1 MVALTSQ
8 VQGSINMS
16 GNAVH
21 VSRSTFFKR
30 IGIGLFAGVLAL
42 TMVLSDAQARRL
54 GGGRSMGTQSQP
66 VQRSVAPAAVPPAAP
81 AAARPTPSAAPAP
94 APQPARSRWMGALG
108 GLAAGLGIAALLS
121 HFGLA
126 GAFAGMLSNLIVIAL
141 VAFVVIWLAR
151 MLMRRFG
158 PPQQGL
164 AATAALGARGNEAAL
179 QPGHSATAANAATN
193 PATSA
198 GLAAASVAAGS
209 SVASNANFTVPADF
223 DTEALLREAKVSFI
237 RLQAAWDAG
246 DMNDIDRITTPEM
259 YANVKL
265 DLNDRGGAGN
275 RTDVVKLDA
284 KLVGLERVDAQWLA
298 SVHFSGLI
306 RETEGAAAEPFEEV
320 WNLTRNIGRTD
331 GWLLA
336 GIQQLN

>member
-1 MVALTSQ
+1 
-8 VQGSINMS
+8 MS

-21 VSRSTFFKR
+21 VSRSTLFKR
-30 IGIGLFAGVLAL
+30 IGVGLFAGVLAL

-54 GGGRSMGTQSQP
+54 GGGRSMGTQSQS

-81 AAARPTPSAAPAP
+81 AAARPTTSATPAP
-94 APQPARSRWMGALG
+94 AAQPARSRWMGALG

-151 MLMRRFG
+151 RLMRRFG
-158 PPQQGL
+158 PAQAGL
-164 AATAALGARGNEAAL
+164 AATALGGRGHDATL
-179 QPGHSATAANAATN
+179 QPGYPVTAANAGTN
-193 PATSA
+193 AATSA
-198 GLAAASVAAGS
+198 ALAAASLAPRSSMAGTP
-209 SVASNANFTVPADF
+209 NFAVPADF

-246 DMNDIDRITTPEM
+246 NMDDIDRITTPEM

-306 RETEGAAAEPFEEV
+306 RETDGAAAEPFEEV
-320 WNLTRNIGRTD
+320 WNLTRNVGRTD

-336 GIQQLN
+336 GIQQLD

>member
-1 MVALTSQ
+1 
-8 VQGSINMS
+8 
-16 GNAVH
+16 
-21 VSRSTFFKR
+21 
-30 IGIGLFAGVLAL
+30 
-42 TMVLSDAQARRL
+42 
-54 GGGRSMGTQSQP
+54 
-66 VQRSVAPAAVPPAAP
+66 
-81 AAARPTPSAAPAP
+81 
-94 APQPARSRWMGALG
+94 
-108 GLAAGLGIAALLS
+108 
-121 HFGLA
+121 
-126 GAFAGMLSNLIVIAL
+126 
-141 VAFVVIWLAR
+141 VVIWLAR
-151 MLMRRFG
+151 RLMRRFG
-158 PPQQGL
+158 PPQPGL

-179 QPGHSATAANAATN
+179 QPGYSTHGADASTN

-198 GLAAASVAAGS
+198 GLAAASLAAGS
-209 SVASNANFTVPADF
+209 SVASTANFAVPADF

-246 DMNDIDRITTPEM
+246 DMDDIDRITTPEM
-259 YANVKL
+259 YANAKL

-320 WNLTRNIGRTD
+320 WNLTRNVGRTD

-336 GIQQLN
+336 GIQQLH

>member
-1 MVALTSQ
+1 
-8 VQGSINMS
+8 MS

-21 VSRSTFFKR
+21 VSRSTVLKR
-30 IGIGLFAGVLAL
+30 IGIGLLAGVLAL

-81 AAARPTPSAAPAP
+81 AAARPTPSATPAPAP
-94 APQPARSRWMGALG
+94 AAQPARSRWMGALG

-151 MLMRRFG
+151 RLMRRFG
-158 PPQQGL
+158 PAQQGL
-164 AATAALGARGNEAAL
+164 AATGAFGARGNEAAP
-179 QPGHSATAANAATN
+179 QPGYSTTAANATANVAASAT
-193 PATSA
+193 TSA
-198 GLAAASVAAGS
+198 GLAAASPAAGS
-209 SVASNANFTVPADF
+209 SAASSANFTVPADF

-246 DMNDIDRITTPEM
+246 DMDDIDRIATPEM

-265 DLNDRGGAGN
+265 DLNERGGAGN

-284 KLVGLERVDAQWLA
+284 KLVGLERIDAQWLA

-320 WNLTRNIGRTD
+320 WNLTRNVGRTD

-336 GIQQLN
+336 GIQQLH

>member
-1 MVALTSQ
+1 
-8 VQGSINMS
+8 MS

-21 VSRSTFFKR
+21 VNRSTLFKR
-30 IGIGLFAGVLAL
+30 IGVGLFAGVLAL

-54 GGGRSMGTQSQP
+54 GGGRSMGTQSQS

-81 AAARPTPSAAPAP
+81 AAARPTPSATPAP
-94 APQPARSRWMGALG
+94 AAQPARSRWMGALG

-151 MLMRRFG
+151 RLMRRFG

-164 AATAALGARGNEAAL
+164 ATTAALGARGNEAAL
-179 QPGHSATAANAATN
+179 QPGYSTRGADASTNASTN
-193 PATSA
+193 PITSA
-198 GLAAASVAAGS
+198 GLAAASLAAGS
-209 SVASNANFTVPADF
+209 SVANTANFAVPADF
-223 DTEALLREAKVSFI
+223 DTEALLRESKVSFI

-246 DMNDIDRITTPEM
+246 DMDDIDRITTPEM

-265 DLNDRGGAGN
+265 DLNDRSGAGN

-320 WNLTRNIGRTD
+320 WNLTRNVGRTD

-336 GIQQLN
+336 GIQQLH

>member
-1 MVALTSQ
+1 
-8 VQGSINMS
+8 MS
-16 GNAVH
+16 GNTVH
-21 VSRSTFFKR
+21 VNRSTFFKR

-54 GGGRSMGTQSQP
+54 GGGRSMGTQSAP
-66 VQRSVAPAAVPPAAP
+66 VQRSVAPAAAAPAAP
-81 AAARPTPSAAPAP
+81 AAARPTPSATPAP
-94 APQPARSRWMGALG
+94 AVQPARSRWMGALG

-158 PPQQGL
+158 PAQQGL
-164 AATAALGARGNEAAL
+164 ASMAALGTRGNEPAL
-179 QPGHSATAANAATN
+179 LPGYSTTATN
-193 PATSA
+193 ATTNATTSA
-198 GLAAASVAAGS
+198 GLAAASLAPGS
-209 SVASNANFTVPADF
+209 SMASTAHFTVPADF

-246 DMNDIDRITTPEM
+246 DMDDVDRITTPEM

-284 KLVGLERVDAQWLA
+284 KLVGLERIDAQWLA

-306 RETEGAAAEPFEEV
+306 RETEGAAEPFEEV
-320 WNLTRNIGRTD
+320 WNLTRNVGRTD

-336 GIQQLN
+336 GIQQLD